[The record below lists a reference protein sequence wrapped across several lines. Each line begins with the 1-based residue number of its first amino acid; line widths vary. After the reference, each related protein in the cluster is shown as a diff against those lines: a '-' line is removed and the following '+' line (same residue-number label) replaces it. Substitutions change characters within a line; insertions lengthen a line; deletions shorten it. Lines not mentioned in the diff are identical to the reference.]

1 MNSFTKPLISIIV
14 PAYNVN
20 EYLCKSVDSL
30 LCQSY
35 SNLEIILI
43 DDGSTDSTGKL
54 CDLYAIK
61 DSRVKVIHQENQGV
75 SSARN
80 VALKVAKG
88 DFVSFVDADDY
99 VDATMYEVLVKNA
112 LKHNSDYVVTGFS
125 IDKDISCSKSP
136 VYKDQQEVFSWT
148 KEDAI
153 VDLSSLKSNFSGGLV
168 CSKLIKTEIAKNVMF
183 DHKLPLAEDQL
194 FALNCILNS
203 KKIIA
208 VAGKPYHYIFRK
220 NSASRSTINEKKV
233 EQILSA
239 YTKICNIVKNK
250 LDSKLLLRFKVY
262 SLCRC
267 ELYSAN
273 KLIMQHQN
281 NSELYA
287 KLKRNVAKEFVTIFR
302 ANFPVEK
309 KFQLYCF
316 AFTGR
321 LYTSVLYLIKK
332 KFGTTY

>member
-80 VALKVAKG
+80 AALKVAKG

-99 VDATMYEVLVKNA
+99 VDETMYEVLVKNA
-112 LKHNSDYVVTGFS
+112 LKYNSDYVITGFS
-125 IDKDISCSKSP
+125 IDKDISFANSS
-136 VYKDQQEVFSWT
+136 VYKIKQEVISWT
-148 KEDAI
+148 KDNAI
-153 VDLSSLKSNFSGGLV
+153 VDLTSLKSNFSGRLV
-168 CSKLIKTEIAKNVMF
+168 CSKLIKMEIAKSVMF
-183 DHKLPLAEDQL
+183 DVDLPLAEDQL
-194 FALNCILNS
+194 FALNCILKS
-203 KKIIA
+203 KNIIA
-208 VAGKPYHYIFRK
+208 VSGKPYHYIFRR
-220 NSASRSTINEKKV
+220 NSASRSKINEKKV

-250 LDSKLLLRFKVY
+250 LDDNLLLRFKVY

-273 KLIMQHQN
+273 KLIMQNQN
-281 NSELYA
+281 NSMLYR
-287 KLKRNVAKEFVTIFR
+287 KLRNNVAKEFVSIFR
-302 ANFPVEK
+302 ANFPVAK

-321 LYTSVLYLIKK
+321 LYSYVLYVFKK